1 MKGTKFLAALAI
13 AASAATS
20 AQAAEFYVSLNT
32 GANGNDGSKS
42 APYKN
47 LWKAL
52 KQAKAGDV
60 IRVAQGIYPG
70 QTKRGWFDITEPVS
84 IIGGYSDDF
93 STRDP
98 IKFVT
103 KLQPMNENNNDQ
115 GNGLGILNISF
126 ENKQG
131 VDMVIDGLT
140 IDEAYSNTYHMVK
153 GKPEGFTLGMLVPQG
168 PAKGATIDNPT
179 KEASSPSRVAALVY
193 LRGVYNKG
201 DITIQN
207 CTFANGDN
215 YGILG
220 MWPEGHV
227 RVINNVFVN
236 TRMIAIE
243 ISGAKADQYGKP
255 TANIANLEVANNTI
269 LFNWTRTNE
278 MVDMGYG
285 VRCNSKF
292 NCDFHHNI
300 IGLSVF
306 SGVDNTK
313 GEDKTKNMKI
323 DNNIF
328 FMNKRGDLSFTISP
342 NLKFIPVDEFE
353 DIEGEPGYKSMQGNI
368 SLKDPKA
375 FGSKINK
382 NYLENF
388 LIASYKEKTDFDPS
402 SPANQFRAALGINQV
417 GTIQSTVSMFANH
430 YPVEEMYQLFGAM
443 DKYGAQLPTSDK
455 AKTKKR

>member
-1 MKGTKFLAALAI
+1 MKKTKLLAAAALLAG
-13 AASAATS
+13 AFGT
-20 AQAAEFYVSLNT
+20 AQAADLYVSLNT
-32 GANGNDGSKS
+32 GANGNDGTKS

-47 LWKAL
+47 LWKAI
-52 KQAKAGDV
+52 KQAKEGDV
-60 IRVAQGIYPG
+60 IHVAQGIYPG
-70 QTKRGWFDITEPVS
+70 QTKRGWFDLTEPVS
-84 IIGGYSDDF
+84 IIGGYADDF

-98 IKFVT
+98 IKYVT
-103 KLQPMNENNNDQ
+103 KLQPMNENNKDQ
-115 GNGLGILNISF
+115 GTGNGILNLSF
-126 ENKQG
+126 ENKKN
-131 VDMVIDGLT
+131 VNVLIDGLT

-168 PAKGATIDNPT
+168 PTKGATIDNPT
-179 KEASSPSRVAALVY
+179 KEAPMPSRTAALVY
-193 LRGVYNKG
+193 LRGVYDSGN
-201 DITIQN
+201 ITIQN
-207 CTFANGDN
+207 CLFANGDN

-220 MWPEGHV
+220 SWPEGKV
-227 RVINNVFVN
+227 RILNNVFMN

-243 ISGAKADQYGKP
+243 IAGAKADQYGKP
-255 TANIANLEVANNTI
+255 TPNIANLEVANNTI

-300 IGLSVF
+300 VGLSVF
-306 SGVDNTK
+306 SGLDMTK

-323 DNNIF
+323 DNNVF
-328 FMNKRGDLSFTISP
+328 FMNKKGDLSFTISP
-342 NLKFIPVDEFE
+342 NMKFIGVDEFE

-388 LIASYKEKTDFDPS
+388 LIASYKEKTDFDPN

-417 GTIQSTVSMFANH
+417 GTIQSTVSMYANH

-443 DKYGAQLPTSDK
+443 PKYGAQLP
-455 AKTKKR
+455 KTK